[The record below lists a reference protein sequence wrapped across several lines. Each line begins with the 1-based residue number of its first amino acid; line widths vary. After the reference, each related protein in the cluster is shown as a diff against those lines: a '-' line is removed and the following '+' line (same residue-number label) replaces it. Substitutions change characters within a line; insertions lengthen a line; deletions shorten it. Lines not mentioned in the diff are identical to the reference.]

1 MTIRFASLGS
11 GSKGNGTLVEI
22 GDTCVLVDC
31 GFSIRETEKRLGH
44 LGRQPQDISAILVTH
59 EHSDH
64 GRGVAPL
71 AKKYS
76 IPVVMTAGTAR
87 ALKPEGL
94 EDLRLVN
101 AQASFSVGGIEVTPV
116 AVPHDAREPVQYVF
130 VRHRL
135 KLGILTDL
143 GCITPHV
150 INSFDGCVG
159 LLLEAN
165 HDPELL
171 AMGAYPASLKR
182 RVGGDW
188 GHLNNGQAAG
198 LLARIDRRRLRV
210 LVMGH
215 ISQHNNRVDLV
226 RDALAPYQDE
236 LPNVH
241 YACQQQGFHW
251 QVVD

>member
-11 GSKGNGTLVEI
+11 GSKGNGTLLESA
-22 GDTCVLVDC
+22 GTCVLVDC
-31 GFSIRETEKRLGH
+31 GFSIRETEKRLAR
-44 LGRQPQDISAILVTH
+44 LGCRAEDISAILVTH

-64 GRGVAPL
+64 GRGVVPL

-87 ALKPEGL
+87 ALNPAGL
-94 EDLRLVN
+94 QEIRLIN
-101 AQASFSVGGIEVTPV
+101 AQAAFAVGGMTVTPV
-116 AVPHDAREPVQYVF
+116 AVPHDAREPVQFVF
-130 VRHRL
+130 TRHQRRV
-135 KLGILTDL
+135 GILTDL

-150 INSFDGCVG
+150 LSSYDGCDG

-165 HDPELL
+165 HDAALL
-171 AMGAYPASLKR
+171 AGGAYPASLKR

-198 LLARIDRRRLRV
+198 LLARIERRRLQV

-215 ISQHNNRVDLV
+215 ISQQNNHVDLV
-226 RDALAPYQDE
+226 RDAVAPYQDD
-236 LPNVH
+236 LQNVH
-241 YACQQQGFHW
+241 YACQEEGFHW